1 MMRSLYSAISGLK
14 NHQVKMDV
22 IGNNIANVNTPGYKR
37 SRVSF
42 ATELSQT
49 LKGASAPSP
58 AQGGTNAMQVG
69 LGVRIGS
76 IDQIMTQ
83 GSSQSTG
90 KATDMML
97 QGTGFFVLNNNGQQV
112 YTRAG
117 GFGQDS
123 DGTLI
128 DPATGAKVQGFSWG
142 EDDTTPVTWGAASDI
157 RFKLGDVLATDS
169 FFPIPESPDSN
180 LLINGALTAAHIYDG
195 STTGLIGAQ
204 NLTIDGMTRV
214 TGTPLS
220 GQFSFDPIQG
230 YITFA
235 SDCDPSVT
243 PLTVHFQD
251 PSDDGTSN
259 SPAIIDNTDAA
270 AGPPAVYGTVIVAY
284 PPKPGAIVYNIGAAG
299 PVPYTYSDSDTPNDG
314 QYTLKTLNDG
324 TYQITFGVKDAG
336 RPAETDP
343 DDGSISTAAVTT
355 HTLTEATTAISYDF
369 TNKAHTLSDFSID
382 QSGVITGVY
391 SNGVDSVTHKI
402 AQIAVA
408 SFANDAGLQNVGG
421 NFFTTTNNS
430 GMASIGAAGEDGR
443 ASIVSN
449 SIEMSNVDLSTE
461 FTDMIV
467 TQRGFQANSRV
478 ITVSDTLLEELINL
492 KR

>member
-22 IGNNIANVNTPGYKR
+22 IGNNISNVNTTGYKR

-42 ATELSQT
+42 STMLSQN
-49 LKGASAPSP
+49 LKGASAPT
-58 AQGGTNAMQVG
+58 ANQGGTNTVQVG
-69 LGVRIGS
+69 LGVMLGS
-76 IDQIMTQ
+76 IDQITTQ

-90 KATDMML
+90 NATDMML
-97 QGTGFFVLNNNGQQV
+97 QGSGFFVLNNNGQQV

-128 DPATGAKVQGFSWG
+128 DPATGAKVQGYSWG
-142 EDDTTPVTWGAASDI
+142 ADDTTPVVWGAASEI
-157 RFKLGDVLATDS
+157 RFKIGDKLATDT
-169 FFPIPESPDSN
+169 FFPILEETVLSVSVDLTETTAPE
-180 LLINGALTAAHIYDG
+180 YD
-195 STTGLIGAQ
+195 TGVTNAE
-204 NLTIDGMTRV
+204 NLTIDGLTRV
-214 TGTPLS
+214 PTGTTPAS
-220 GQFSFDPIQG
+220 GQFSYDPATG
-230 YITFA
+230 YVTFA
-235 SDCDPSVT
+235 SNYDVT
-243 PLTVHFQD
+243 TSAANVHYI
-251 PSDDGTSN
+251 
-259 SPAIIDNTDAA
+259 SPAGNGNNDTDVTADSA
-270 AGPPAVYGTVIVAY
+270 NQITVDY
-284 PPKPGAIVYNIGAAG
+284 PPEPGTNIYLDDLK
-299 PVPYTYSDSDTPNDG
+299 YTLSTSDTPGDG
-314 QYTLKTLNDG
+314 EYVVKSVNG
-324 TYQITFGVKDAG
+324 KYQITLGANQEDGTTATDA
-336 RPAETDP
+336 
-343 DDGSISTAAVTT
+343 TAA
-355 HTLTEATTAISYDF
+355 TLISYDF
-369 TNKAHTLSDFSID
+369 TNKAHTLTDYSID

-408 SFANDAGLQNVGG
+408 SFANEAGLASIGG
-421 NFFTTTNNS
+421 NFFSTSNNS
-430 GMASIGAAGEDGR
+430 GAPSIGAAGEDGR

-449 SIEMSNVDLSTE
+449 TVEMSNVDLSTE

>member
-58 AQGGTNAMQVG
+58 TQGGTNAMQVG
-69 LGVRIGS
+69 LGMRIGS

-97 QGTGFFVLNNNGQQV
+97 QGNGFFVLNNNGQQV

-128 DPATGAKVQGFSWG
+128 DPATGAKVQGYSWG
-142 EDDTTPVTWGAASDI
+142 ADDTTPVVWGAASEI
-157 RFKLGDVLATDS
+157 RFKIGDVLATDS
-169 FFPIPESPDSN
+169 FFPIPEE
-180 LLINGALTAAHIYDG
+180 TAVAVSG
-195 STTGLIGAQ
+195 LGTTADPQVFTTVLNAE

-214 TGTPLS
+214 PTGTTPAS
-220 GQFSFDPIQG
+220 GQFAYNPATG
-230 YITFA
+230 EVTFA
-235 SDCDPSVT
+235 AGYDPTADSTTNLYYVSAADSGNNTTEIDITTITT
-243 PLTVHFQD
+243 PPT
-251 PSDDGTSN
+251 
-259 SPAIIDNTDAA
+259 AIVD
-270 AGPPAVYGTVIVAY
+270 Y
-284 PPKPGAIVYNIGAAG
+284 PPKPGATVYNGALE
-299 PVPYTYSDSDTPNDG
+299 YTLSTSDTPGDGEYIVEEVNGKYHIVFGDNDA
-314 QYTLKTLNDG
+314 TG
-324 TYQITFGVKDAG
+324 T
-336 RPAETDP
+336 
-343 DDGSISTAAVTT
+343 
-355 HTLTEATTAISYDF
+355 TTALGTPISYDF
-369 TNKAHTLSDFSID
+369 TNKAHTLTDFSID

-391 SNGVDSVTHKI
+391 SNGVDAVTHKI

-408 SFANDAGLQNVGG
+408 SFANDAGLMNVGG

-449 SIEMSNVDLSTE
+449 NIEMSNVDLSTE

>member
-42 ATELSQT
+42 VTELSQSM
-49 LKGASAPSP
+49 KGASAPTA
-58 AQGGTNAMQVG
+58 AQGGTNATQVG

-90 KATDMML
+90 KATDLML
-97 QGTGFFVLNNNGQQV
+97 QGSGFFVLNNNGQRV

-128 DPATGAKVQGFSWG
+128 DPSSGAKVQGYSWG
-142 EDDTTPVTWGAASDI
+142 ADDTTPVEWGALSDI
-157 RFKLGDVLATDS
+157 KFKKGDILPTDS
-169 FFPIPESPDSN
+169 FFPIKESADSPIPSITDATELSN
-180 LLINGALTAAHIYDG
+180 HMYDG
-195 STTGLIGAQ
+195 SATLIGAE
-204 NLTIDGMTRV
+204 NLTIDGLTRV
-214 TGTPLS
+214 SGTPAS
-220 GQFSFDPIQG
+220 GQFSFDPVHG

-235 SDCDPSVT
+235 SDYVPST
-243 PLTVHFQD
+243 ENPLNIHFMD
-251 PSDDGTSN
+251 SSSDGTNN
-259 SPAIIDNTDAA
+259 SPAIIDKTDADPSS
-270 AGPPAVYGTVIVAY
+270 GTLGTVIVAY
-284 PPKPGAIVYNIGAAG
+284 PPEPGATVYNNGTD
-299 PVPYTYSDSDTPNDG
+299 PYAYTDSDTPKDG
-314 QYTLKTLNDG
+314 EYTIKALSGGK
-324 TYQITFGVKDAG
+324 YQITFGAKCAEVPAGVDPSGTAYDAVD
-336 RPAETDP
+336 PADTASTD
-343 DDGSISTAAVTT
+343 SISYNFTNAA
-355 HTLTEATTAISYDF
+355 HTLT
-369 TNKAHTLSDFSID
+369 DFSID
-382 QSGVITGVY
+382 QNGVITGVY
-391 SNGVDSVTHKI
+391 SNGVDELTHKI

-421 NFFTTTNNS
+421 NFYTTSNNS
-430 GMASIGAAGEDGR
+430 GMATIGSAGEDGR

-449 SIEMSNVDLSTE
+449 SLEMSNVDLSTE

>member
-22 IGNNIANVNTPGYKR
+22 IGNNISNVNTPGFKR

-49 LKGASAPSP
+49 MKGASAASP
-58 AQGGTNAMQVG
+58 TQGGTNATQVG
-69 LGVRIGS
+69 LGMRIGS

-90 KATDMML
+90 KATDLML
-97 QGTGFFVLNNNGQQV
+97 QGTGFFVLNYNGQEV

-117 GFGQDS
+117 GFDRDS
-123 DGTLI
+123 NGTLI

-142 EDDTTPVTWGAASDI
+142 ADDTRGAVSDI
-157 RFKLGDVLATDS
+157 RFKIGDVLAADS
-169 FFPIPESPDSN
+169 FFPIPESDNSN
-180 LLINGALTAAHIYDG
+180 ITLSAASDLSANYMYED
-195 STTGLIGAQ
+195 TDLIGAQ

-214 TGTPLS
+214 SGTPLS
-220 GQFSFDPIQG
+220 GQFSFDPIHG
-230 YITFA
+230 LITFA
-235 SDCDPSVT
+235 SDCVPST
-243 PLTVHFQD
+243 ANPITIHFQD
-251 PSDDGTSN
+251 PSDGGTSN
-259 SPAIIDNTDAA
+259 SPAIIDSVDATTTTL
-270 AGPPAVYGTVIVAY
+270 GTVIVAY
-284 PPKPGAIVYNIGAAG
+284 PPKPGATVYNNS
-299 PVPYTYSDSDTPNDG
+299 VDPYTYTDSDTPGNG
-314 QYTLKTLNDG
+314 QYTIKALSGGN
-324 TYQITFGVKDAG
+324 YQITFGPMHAGVPAYTDDAG
-336 RPAETDP
+336 VVQDAVPP
-343 DDGSISTAAVTT
+343 DDTV
-355 HTLTEATTAISYDF
+355 ATTSISYDF
-369 TNKAHTLSDFSID
+369 TNKPHTLKDFSID

-391 SNGVDSVTHKI
+391 SNGVDEVSHKI

-421 NFFTTTNNS
+421 NFFTMSNNS

-443 ASIVSN
+443 ASIISN
-449 SIEMSNVDLSTE
+449 NLEMSNVDLSTE